1 MKNNIESKIQ
11 EIMNQMQEMFQNAVG
26 PRNRREYTEYHGITG
41 LDWHFGLTPK
51 QIIEQKIPANVIGC
65 TGIAKLF
72 CYLANR
78 AHIKAFVVCTAK
90 YDDWATVKNGE
101 NKTINGHQINAV
113 EIDGKLMVFD
123 AGRKHLHFIDTDLTP
138 GSFIDA
144 RGSGNLD
151 YMITAVVP
159 GKDFLQMNTYQKLRN
174 LYTSGDMNKNTF
186 SIRPKHFL
194 RAIKCIQGKFAPKSA
209 RFLNTHKE
217 SRI

>member
-1 MKNNIESKIQ
+1 MIAILLNLTIKN
-11 EIMNQMQEMFQNAVG
+11 
-26 PRNRREYTEYHGITG
+26 
-41 LDWHFGLTPK
+41 L

-78 AHIKAFVVCTAK
+78 ANITAFVVCTAK
-90 YDDWATVKNGE
+90 YDDWAAVKNGE
-101 NKTINGHQINAV
+101 NKIINGHQINAV

-144 RGSGNLD
+144 MDNGNLD

-159 GKDFLQMNTYQKLRN
+159 GKDFLQMDTYQKLRN
-174 LYTSGDMNKNTF
+174 LYTSGDI
-186 SIRPKHFL
+186 IRSSTSL
-194 RAIKCIQGKFAPKSA
+194 
-209 RFLNTHKE
+209 
-217 SRI
+217 